1 MKMPPPP
8 PFCLLETMR
17 WEHGIALLDRHLA
30 RSAAA
35 AAALGF
41 RFNESAIREALQ
53 QHEAS
58 LDSLPRPASLRDSGE
73 ETIYRLRLTLG
84 KTGSIHL
91 TATPL
96 EPDTLAFRTAVLHT
110 EPVDSTDH
118 LRAFKTTQRD
128 AYEAAYDLA
137 NNTGFDEAILVNERG
152 EVVEGTRTN
161 VWLRRDGCW
170 LTPPLESGC
179 LGGVYRAHLLETW
192 EDAEEAVLH
201 VGDLMDADEVGL
213 SNAVHGFLPVGLL
226 DTR

>member
-1 MKMPPPP
+1 MKMPPQP

-17 WEHGIALLDRHLA
+17 WEHGIALLNRHLA

-41 RFNESAIREALQ
+41 RFNESAIHEALQ

-58 LDSLPRPASLRDSGE
+58 LDENTA
-73 ETIYRLRLTLG
+73 YRLRLTLG
-84 KTGSIHL
+84 KTGSIHV

-96 EPDTLAFRTAVLHT
+96 EPGTPAFRTAVLHA
-110 EPVDSTDH
+110 EPVDSTDR

-161 VWLRRDGCW
+161 VWLRRDGFW

-192 EDAEEAVLH
+192 EDASEAALSVD
-201 VGDLMDADEVGL
+201 DLTAAEQIGL
-213 SNAVHGFLPVGLL
+213 SNAVHGFLPVELAVEP
-226 DTR
+226 